1 MSQRAEL
8 RTTRT
13 GHTSSLQENRHCTYH
28 WDSLRT
34 LALFYTIHRYNHPE
48 NTTQGV
54 AIRIKKGKEKS
65 KGKVPLNKPLSI
77 ENIIMSTFHII
88 KFQRPPYI
96 LCAFPTHRT
105 CPSMLCQRTS
115 AYDES
120 FLIRG
125 TSLWNSFQNS
135 FVTPLR
141 SAFQNSPLSSL
152 LSTPAKAFLSVTF
165 IRNIFFINII
175 FINYIPIMY

>member
-8 RTTRT
+8 RTKRT

-65 KGKVPLNKPLSI
+65 KGKDPLNIPLSI
-77 ENIIMSTFHII
+77 ENIVMTTFHII

-120 FLIRG
+120 FLIHG
-125 TSLWNSFQNS
+125 TSLWNS
-135 FVTPLR
+135 PE
-141 SAFQNSPLSSL
+141 
-152 LSTPAKAFLSVTF
+152 F
-165 IRNIFFINII
+165 IRHSTALCFSKLAFIITSFNSSKGISECHLHS
-175 FINYIPIMY
+175 